1 MLASVYRSTKK
12 DEMYLY
18 VIKKDDFSCVPD
30 ALLKVFGQP
39 EFALQLNLKNRQSLA
54 RADIN
59 DVKKQLQEE
68 GFYLQMPPSI
78 HDNQADI
85 K

>member
-1 MLASVYRSTKK
+1 MLASVYRSNKK

-18 VIKKDDFSCVPD
+18 VVKKDDFSSVPE

-39 EFALQLNLKNRQSLA
+39 EFALQLNLGNRESLA

-59 DVKKQLQEE
+59 EVKQQLKEE

-78 HDNQADI
+78 HDNQADL